1 MYCLLM
7 SEPQK
12 TMARPIYAAPALC
25 RERHSSM
32 SYCNWCTLGEF
43 CRYQIV
49 VTRLIKRSAHI
60 QRNTFGCYF
69 CPFLCSSRNS
79 TSTKKKYTL
88 CFFVNAH
95 AKSTHTKRDC
105 HGYNWK
111 QESRFQAVVWEEKAM
126 VQPGRSPQ
134 QKAAFL
140 KSKLFS
146 GLLALKGW
154 RRIDDSLVNC
164 RLTPFFNE
172 LPRSLWL
179 SYPGDSGRVSFNSSW
194 DCQNRKKGCLP
205 SD

>member
-12 TMARPIYAAPALC
+12 TTACHIHAAPALC

-43 CRYQIV
+43 CCYKIV
-49 VTRLIKRSAHI
+49 AMRLIKRSANI
-60 QRNTFGCYF
+60 QQNAFGCYF
-69 CPFLCSSRNS
+69 CPFLCSSKNS
-79 TSTKKKYTL
+79 MLTKKCTL

-95 AKSTHTKRDC
+95 AKKHTYKEGLPPGSKKR
-105 HGYNWK
+105 
-111 QESRFQAVVWEEKAM
+111 ESRFKSVVWEEKVMA
-126 VQPGRSPQ
+126 QPGRYPL

-140 KSKLFS
+140 KSKLCS
-146 GLLALKGW
+146 EQLALKGW
-154 RRIDDSLVNC
+154 RRIDASLVNC
-164 RLTPFFNE
+164 QLTPFFNE

-194 DCQNRKKGCLP
+194 DCQNRKKGGLL